1 MPKTKFQNIIFT
13 LLMAFAMVY
22 VMICYN
28 ISLNLGGM
36 KNEIFFMAFH
46 ELLIMWPLAFILEF
60 FIVDKLAHLL
70 AFRLVTPGV
79 DKPLF
84 LMLGISSMI
93 VCIMCPVMSL
103 AATLLFKDAGPQW
116 FAVWTQT
123 TVMNFP
129 MAFFSQIFYIVP
141 FVLLIFRVLFRLMEE
156 K

>member
-28 ISLNLGGM
+28 ICLNLGGM
-36 KNEIFFMAFH
+36 KTEIFFMAFH

-70 AFRLVTPGV
+70 AFRLITPGI
-79 DKPLF
+79 DKPLY
-84 LMLGISSMI
+84 LMLAISSMI

-103 AATLLFKDAGPQW
+103 AATLLFKDAGSDW
-116 FAVWTQT
+116 LAIWAQT
-123 TVMNFP
+123 SVMNFP
-129 MAFFSQIFYIVP
+129 MAFFCQIFYIGP
-141 FVLLIFRVLFRLMEE
+141 FVRLIFRILFRTGRDA
-156 K
+156 

>member
-36 KNEIFFMAFH
+36 KTEIFFMAFH

-70 AFRLVTPGV
+70 AFRLITPGI
-79 DKPLF
+79 DKPLY
-84 LMLGISSMI
+84 LMLAISSMI

-103 AATLLFKDAGPQW
+103 AATLLFKDAGSEW
-116 FAVWTQT
+116 LAIWAQT
-123 TVMNFP
+123 SVMNFP
-129 MAFFSQIFYIVP
+129 MAFFCQIFYIGP
-141 FVLLIFRVLFRLMEE
+141 FVRLIFRILFRTGRDA
-156 K
+156 